1 LISQKQEYYDKLFG
15 LLSRDSQSQLVQET
29 WDLLQKLPVNT
40 KLQQEIKDL
49 SGMSSMQDNRA
60 AWEKILDPRSVNKL
74 FYSL

>member
-1 LISQKQEYYDKLFG
+1 MISQKQEYYDKLFG